1 MPKNRFSIYDA
12 MENAEFFSS
21 NPANP
26 GAKSKVDQS
35 DISEWPIQYP
45 KMLYHPEGEER
56 VTVPAELVL
65 RAGQYVPQNEQKE
78 LIHLVVNNQAEND
91 AAVAEGW
98 HDHPAK
104 AVRVRIEAL
113 ISESNFTDKETKALL
128 AKIPQLAPSH
138 NRIAELEAEIGRLTA
153 ERAKDQTADVDVVV

>member
-1 MPKNRFSIYDA
+1 MSKNRFTIYDA
-12 MENAEFFSS
+12 MGKAEFFSS

-56 VTVPAELVL
+56 VSVPAEIITTPLGPKSV
-65 RAGQYVPQNEQKE
+65 GEQRE
-78 LIHLVVNNQAEND
+78 LIHKIVNNKVEED
-91 AAVAEGW
+91 EAVAAGW

-104 AVRVRIEAL
+104 AIRTRIEAL
-113 ISESNFTDKETKALL
+113 IASSTFSDKETAALL
-128 AKIPQLAPSH
+128 KKIPAMGSAS
-138 NRIAELEAEIGRLTA
+138 RIQDLEREIARLTA
-153 ERAKDQTADVDVVV
+153 LRGEATPAAAAAE

>member
-1 MPKNRFSIYDA
+1 MSKNRFTIYDA
-12 MENAEFFSS
+12 MEKAEFFSS

-56 VTVPAELVL
+56 VSVPAEIITTPLGPKSV
-65 RAGQYVPQNEQKE
+65 GEQKE
-78 LIHLVVNNQAEND
+78 LIHKIVNNRTEED
-91 AAVAEGW
+91 EAVASGW

-104 AVRVRIEAL
+104 AIRVRIEAL
-113 ISESNFTDKETKALL
+113 IASSNFSDKETAALL
-128 AKIPQLAPSH
+128 KQIPAISSAT
-138 NRIAELEAEIGRLTA
+138 RIQDLEREIARLTA
-153 ERAKDQTADVDVVV
+153 LRGEAPSAAAAE